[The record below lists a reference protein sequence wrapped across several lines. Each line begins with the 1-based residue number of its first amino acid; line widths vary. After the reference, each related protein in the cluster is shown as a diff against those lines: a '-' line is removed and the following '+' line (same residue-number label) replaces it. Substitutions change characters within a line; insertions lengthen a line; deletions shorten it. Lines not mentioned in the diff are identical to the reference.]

1 MTAPLALLRTGAVTC
16 VGLNAPSTFAA
27 LRTRLNNFHDLTFI
41 DPRGEPMTAGL
52 VTLGQEADRGPA
64 IDKHAAMLARAIGEC
79 LDGLAHPDTRDIP
92 LLLCVAEVTR
102 PGRVAALDAGLRPAL
117 EEALGR
123 HFSPQSRVYAYG
135 QAGAAIA
142 LNDAFALA
150 GAHPFVLIA
159 AVDSYVG
166 AGTLLAMHGAGRVL
180 SSVNTHGFIPGEAA
194 CAVLVA
200 RPDQV
205 SQLAP
210 RWSNRQRASSS
221 ASGATLFCT
230 GLGIAHELAIIGG
243 AAPNRALAMS
253 DAIRTSLGGLPPD
266 SGAVGLRIS
275 GQSSEDFYAKELALA
290 AARTNVCGTP
300 LWMLADSLGE
310 TGAAAGLLALAWA
323 YAAAHKGYAPS
334 FNMLCLMASDEG
346 ERSAALLSFGEFSA

>member
-1 MTAPLALLRTGAVTC
+1 MTEPLALLRTGAVTC
-16 VGLNAPSTFAA
+16 VGLDAPSTFAA
-27 LRTRLNNFHDLTFI
+27 LRTRLNHFYDLPFVDT
-41 DPRGEPMTAGL
+41 RGEPITAGL
-52 VTLGQEADRGPA
+52 VTLGHDADRAPA

-79 LDGLAHPDTRDIP
+79 LDGLALPDTRDIP

-102 PGRVAALDAGLRPAL
+102 PGRIAALDAGLRPAL
-117 EEALGR
+117 ERALER
-123 HFSPQSRVYAYG
+123 RFSPQSRVYAYG

-150 GAHPFVLIA
+150 GSHPFVLIA
-159 AVDSYVG
+159 GVDSYAS
-166 AGTLLAMHGAGRVL
+166 AGTLLALHGAGRVL

-200 RPDQV
+200 RPGQV
-205 SQLAP
+205 SPAP
-210 RWSNRQRASSS
+210 RWSKRQRARS
-221 ASGATLFCT
+221 AAPGATLFCT
-230 GLGIAHELAIIGG
+230 GLGIAREVAVIGS
-243 AAPNRALAMS
+243 AAPNRAIALS
-253 DAIRTSLGGLPPD
+253 DAIRTALGGLPPD

-275 GQSSEDFYAKELALA
+275 GQSSEDFYAKEFALA
-290 AARTNVCGTP
+290 AARTNLSATP

-323 YAAAHKGYAPS
+323 YAAAHKGYAAS
-334 FNMLCLMASDEG
+334 FNILCLMAGDEG

>member
-1 MTAPLALLRTGAVTC
+1 MTEPLALLRTGAVTC

-27 LRTRLNNFHDLTFI
+27 LRTRLNDFHDLPFT
-41 DPRGEPMTAGL
+41 DPRGEPLTVGV
-52 VTLGQEADRGPA
+52 VTLGREADRAPA
-64 IDKHAAMLARAIGEC
+64 IDKHAAMLARAISEC
-79 LDGLAHPDTRDIP
+79 LDGLTLPDTHDIP

-102 PGRVAALDAGLRPAL
+102 PGRISALDAGLRPAL
-117 EEALGR
+117 ERALER
-123 HFSPQSRVYAYG
+123 RFSPQSQVYAYG

-150 GAHPFVLIA
+150 GSHPFVLIA
-159 AVDSYVG
+159 AVDSYIH

-194 CAVLVA
+194 CALLVA
-200 RPDQV
+200 RPEQA
-205 SQLAP
+205 SRLAP
-210 RWSNRQRASSS
+210 RWSDRQRAFSA

-230 GLGIAHELAIIGG
+230 GLGIARELAVIGS
-243 AAPNRALAMS
+243 AAPNRAIALS
-253 DAIRTSLGGLPPD
+253 DAIRQALGGLPPD

-275 GQSSEDFYAKELALA
+275 GQSSEDFYAKEFALA
-290 AARTNVCGTP
+290 AARTNLSATP

-334 FNMLCLMASDEG
+334 FNMLCLMAGDEG